1 MLSASAAILPTVEI
15 NITQCINTS
24 HGTYNPEDERFS
36 DARPGLM
43 EIAVGLKNDDP
54 YLINE
59 NIDLSSCLI
68 CGGK

>member
-1 MLSASAAILPTVEI
+1 MLLSFQQWKLISLNASIRL
-15 NITQCINTS
+15 